1 MTFIDLAL
9 GAFLAFGLIR
19 GLRNGLVMCFYG
31 VLGLFL
37 GIYIAVKFST
47 ILGASKTAKVIAF
60 VIILIIVLVGIHL
73 LAKVLSKVANA
84 LFLGWLNRLGGAFLA
99 VIRTVLFLGV
109 VLSLFQKVNINNVL
123 ISKKTQEKSLF
134 YSPIL
139 KTSEYMLPVLTD
151 WFKSLEKK
159 VTTN

>member
-1 MTFIDLAL
+1 MTFIDIAL

-19 GLRNGLVMCFYG
+19 GLRNGLIIEFAS
-31 VLGLFL
+31 LISLFL
-37 GIYIAVKFST
+37 GIYIAVRFSSV
-47 ILGASKTAKVIAF
+47 LGDSKMAKVTAF
-60 VIILIIVLVGIHL
+60 VIILIMVVMGIHL
-73 LAKVLSKVANA
+73 LAKVLSKVAST
-84 LFLGWLNRLGGAFLA
+84 LFLGWLNKLCGAFLA
-99 VIRTVLFLGV
+99 VIKTALFLGV
-109 VLSLFQKVNINNVL
+109 VLSLLQKVNINNAL
-123 ISKKTQEKSLF
+123 ISKKNQEKSLF

>member
-1 MTFIDLAL
+1 MTFIDIVL
-9 GAFLAFGLIR
+9 GGLLVLGLIR
-19 GLRNGLVMCFYG
+19 GIRNGLIIEFAS
-31 VLGLFL
+31 LISLFL

-109 VLSLFQKVNINNVL
+109 VLSLFQKVNINNTL
-123 ISKKTQEKSLF
+123 ISKETHEKSLF
-134 YSPIL
+134 FNPVL
-139 KTSEYMLPVLTD
+139 KTSEFMLPVLTD
-151 WFKSLEKK
+151 WFKDLGKK
-159 VTTN
+159 ITNN